1 MCQICNIN
9 VEQAEA
15 FASTMLDTFN
25 KASLSVMIS
34 IGHRA
39 ELFDLLSESGEITS
53 REFASKNHLNERYVR
68 EWLAAMTVGKI
79 VNYNSKNKTY
89 VLPAEHSAFLTKVA
103 GSDNFATLFQYIPV
117 MANVEDE
124 LLECFKNGGGVAYDK
139 FERFHKVMAED
150 SGQNFKSNL
159 ITEMIPLINGIVEK
173 LEKGINVLDI
183 GCGSGN
189 AVNTL
194 AKVFPNSTFIGIDFC
209 IEPIE
214 QAIRD
219 SKMLK
224 LDNATF
230 LKMDAADLDFYN
242 KFDLITT
249 FDAIHD
255 QGFPDKV
262 LKNIYNNLNNGGTY
276 LMMDIDAS
284 SNLEENLEHP
294 LGASLYSISTA
305 HCMTV
310 SLAQGGMGLG
320 TMWGRQKA
328 QQMLKEAGF
337 KSTVL
342 KRIEKDIMNA
352 YYISIKQ

>member
-1 MCQICNIN
+1 MCQLCNIN
-9 VEQAEA
+9 LEQAEA
-15 FASTMLDTFN
+15 FAGAMLDTFN

-39 ELFDLLSESGEITS
+39 KLFDLLSESGKITS
-53 REFASKNHLNERYVR
+53 QEFANKNRINERYVR

-79 VNYNSKNKTY
+79 VKYDSQNKTY
-89 VLPAEHSAFLTKVA
+89 FLPAEHAAFLTRDA

-117 MANVEDE
+117 MANVENE
-124 LLECFKNGGGVAYDK
+124 LLECFKNGGGVSYDK
-139 FERFHKVMAED
+139 FERFHTVMAED
-150 SGQNFKSNL
+150 SGQNYKSNL
-159 ITEMIPLINGIVEK
+159 ITEMIPLIDGMIEK

-183 GCGSGN
+183 GCGSGT
-189 AVNTL
+189 AMNTL

-209 IEPIE
+209 KGPID
-214 QAIRD
+214 QAVKD
-219 SKMLK
+219 ATMLK
-224 LDNATF
+224 LHNATF
-230 LKMDAADLDFYN
+230 LKMDAAELDFYN

-255 QGFPDKV
+255 QAFPNKV
-262 LKNIYNNLNNGGTY
+262 LKNIYSNLNVGGTY

-294 LGASLYSISTA
+294 LAPSLYSISTA

-320 TMWGRQKA
+320 TMWGTQKA
-328 QQMLKEAGF
+328 AQMLKEAGF
-337 KSTVL
+337 KSTVV

-352 YYISIKQ
+352 YYISEK